1 MCSQIFS
8 TFLVLLFQILNVF
21 NRLLRELT
29 NVNFAV
35 FKFTQ
40 EPKVCYLYIKSLF
53 LGYAFRANFLGLR
66 VDFAVSVKI
75 LSSKRR
81 ERC

>member
-1 MCSQIFS
+1 M
-8 TFLVLLFQILNVF
+8 
-21 NRLLRELT
+21 
-29 NVNFAV
+29 NFAV

-40 EPKVCYLYIKSLF
+40 EPKVCYPYIKSLF
-53 LGYAFRANFLGLR
+53 LGYAFKANFLGLR

-81 ERC
+81 ERCQETMKRLPLDPLVAINYL